1 MAPPRTRSTIPWLT
15 AAVIAL
21 IAYGSLYPFNFKPE
35 MQDGLLSALGQLSW
49 ARAGRGD
56 RISNVL
62 LYLPLGFCL
71 YLWLNTRLERGR
83 SVAMATLLG
92 SLLSL
97 AIEVAQVYVSRRVPS
112 LTDLVLN
119 AGGTL
124 LGAIGGLGWAA
135 LTYLMHLPA
144 RAEKQTRDPGAALI
158 IGLWLAWRFAPFVPQ
173 FDLGK
178 LKAALRPL
186 FDPTFDFVTVLTFLT
201 CWLVVNQAVAALVS
215 RPRRLETLLL
225 LMAAVL
231 IGRLVVANQ
240 AFVPAELLALLLLL
254 PMVVLMHRLRPR
266 PRRAVLVLAVVA
278 LLVIEELAP
287 FNFSQQAARFDFWPF
302 MGWVNGGWA
311 GLNGEWLAVDWVQLF
326 GKLFLYGALLWVVRE
341 WRASTDFAFAV
352 MLTIAVVIEMLQIWL
367 PGEYASITD
376 PLLALGIGLAFRSLY
391 KRAKPRAFS
400 GASRNLSLRER

>member
-1 MAPPRTRSTIPWLT
+1 MAPARTPRSSIPWLT

-21 IAYGSLYPFNFKPE
+21 IAYGSLYPFNFKPDA
-35 MQDGLLSALGQLSW
+35 QNGLLAALSQLSW

-71 YLWLNTRLERGR
+71 YLWLNETLRRR
-83 SVAMATLLG
+83 ISVIVATLLG

-97 AIEVAQVYVSRRVPS
+97 AIEVAQVYVSSRVPS
-112 LTDLVLN
+112 LMDLMLN
-119 AGGTL
+119 AGGTF
-124 LGAIGGLGWAA
+124 LGAFGGVGWTA
-135 LTYLMHLPA
+135 LSHLMHLPS
-144 RAEKQTRDPGAALI
+144 RSEKQTRDPGAALL

-173 FDLGK
+173 FDLAK

-186 FDPTFDFVTVLTFLT
+186 FDPTFDFVTVLIFLT

-231 IGRLVVANQ
+231 IGRLLVASQ
-240 AFVPAELLALLLLL
+240 TFVPAELLALLLLL

-266 PRRAVLVLAVVA
+266 PRRAALVLAVVA
-278 LLVIEELAP
+278 LLIIEELAP
-287 FNFSQQAARFDFWPF
+287 FDFTPQVAHFDFWPF
-302 MGWVNGGWA
+302 LAFVDSGWDLG
-311 GLNGEWLAVDWVQLF
+311 AVDWIQLF

-341 WRASTDFAFAV
+341 WGASTDFSFGV
-352 MLTIAVVIEMLQIWL
+352 MLTVATVIEVLQIWL
-367 PGEYASITD
+367 PGEHASITD
-376 PLLALGIGLAFRSLY
+376 PLLALMIGLAFRSLY
-391 KRAKPRAFS
+391 RRLGPRRLA
-400 GASRNLSLRER
+400 GPANNLSLRER

>member
-1 MAPPRTRSTIPWLT
+1 MAPTRTTRSTIPWLT

-35 MQDGLLSALGQLSW
+35 QEGLLAALGQLSW

-71 YLWLNTRLERGR
+71 YLWLNTRFQRGR
-83 SVAMATLLG
+83 SVAIATLLG
-92 SLLSL
+92 TLLSL
-97 AIEVAQVYVSRRVPS
+97 AIEVAQVYVSARVPS
-112 LTDLVLN
+112 LTDLALN

-124 LGAIGGLGWAA
+124 LGAIGGLGWAG
-135 LTYLMHLPA
+135 LSHLMHLPT

-158 IGLWLAWRFAPFVPQ
+158 VGLWLAWRFAPFVPQ
-173 FDLGK
+173 LDLGK

-186 FDPTFDFVTVLTFLT
+186 FDPTFDFVTVLIFLT

-231 IGRLVVANQ
+231 IGRLVVASQ

-266 PRRAVLVLAVVA
+266 PRRAAMVLAVVA

-287 FNFSQQAARFDFWPF
+287 FDFAPQAARFDFWPF
-302 MGWVNGGWA
+302 MGWVNGGWED
-311 GLNGEWLAVDWVQLF
+311 GLLAIDWVQLF

-341 WRASTDFAFAV
+341 WGTSTDFAFGV
-352 MLTIAVVIEMLQIWL
+352 MLTVAVVIETLQIWL

-391 KRAKPRAFS
+391 KRAKPRTLS
-400 GASRNLSLRER
+400 GASRDLSLRER

>member
-1 MAPPRTRSTIPWLT
+1 MAPARTPRSFIPWLT

-21 IAYGSLYPFNFKPE
+21 IAYGSLYPFNFKLDA
-35 MQDGLLSALGQLSW
+35 QDDLLGALRQLSW

-71 YLWLNTRLERGR
+71 YLWLNERLRRGP
-83 SVAMATLLG
+83 SLTIATLLG
-92 SLLSL
+92 TLLSL

-119 AGGTL
+119 SGGTF
-124 LGAIGGLGWAA
+124 LGAVGGVGWAA
-135 LTYLMHLPA
+135 LTHLMHLPA
-144 RAEKQTRDPGAALI
+144 RAEKQTRDPGAALL

-186 FDPTFDFVTVLTFLT
+186 FNPSFDFITVLIFLT

-225 LMAAVL
+225 LMATVL
-231 IGRLVVANQ
+231 IGRLVMANQ
-240 AFVPAELLALLLLL
+240 TFVPAELLALLLLL

-266 PRRAVLVLAVVA
+266 PRRATLVLAVVA

-287 FNFSQQAARFDFWPF
+287 FDFSPQVAQFDFWPF
-302 MGWVNGGWA
+302 LVFAETGWD
-311 GLNGEWLAVDWVQLF
+311 LAAIDWVQLF

-341 WRASTDFAFAV
+341 WGASTDFAFGV
-352 MLTIAVVIEMLQIWL
+352 MLTVATSVELLQIWL
-367 PGEYASITD
+367 PAEHASITD
-376 PLLALGIGLAFRSLY
+376 PLLALLIGLIFRSLY
-391 KRAKPRAFS
+391 RRRRPGGLE
-400 GASRNLSLRER
+400 GATGNLSLRER

>member
-1 MAPPRTRSTIPWLT
+1 VAPTRTPRSSIPWLT

-21 IAYGSLYPFNFKPE
+21 ILYGSLYPFNLKPDV
-35 MQDGLLSALGQLSW
+35 QSDLLGALSQLSW

-71 YLWLNTRLERGR
+71 YLWLNGRLRQGP
-83 SVAMATLLG
+83 SVTIAWVLG
-92 SLLSL
+92 TLLSL
-97 AIEVAQVYVSRRVPS
+97 AIEVAQVYVSKRVPS
-112 LTDLVLN
+112 LADLALN
-119 AGGTL
+119 SGGTL
-124 LGAIGGLGWAA
+124 LGAIGGMGWAA
-135 LTYLMHLPA
+135 LSHLMHLPA
-144 RAEKQTRDPGAALI
+144 RAEKQTRDPGAALL

-173 FDLGK
+173 LDLGK

-186 FDPTFDFVTVLTFLT
+186 FDPTFDFITVLVFLT

-231 IGRLVVANQ
+231 IGRLVVASQ

-266 PRRAVLVLAVVA
+266 PRRATLVLAVVA

-287 FNFSQQAARFDFWPF
+287 FNFSPQAAQFDFWPF
-302 MGWVNGGWA
+302 LALVDSGWD
-311 GLNGEWLAVDWVQLF
+311 LSSVDWVPVF

-341 WRASTDFAFAV
+341 WGASTEFAFGV
-352 MLTIAVVIEMLQIWL
+352 MLTIASVVELLQIWL
-367 PGEYASITD
+367 PGEHASITD
-376 PLLALGIGLAFRSLY
+376 PLLALTIGLLFRSLY
-391 KRAKPRAFS
+391 RRHRPRRLA
-400 GASRNLSLRER
+400 GAANDFSLR

>member
-1 MAPPRTRSTIPWLT
+1 MAPTRQPRSTIPWLT
-15 AAVIAL
+15 AAVVAL

-35 MQDGLLSALGQLSW
+35 LEGGLWAALSQLSW

-71 YLWLNTRLERGR
+71 YLWLNSRYRRGR

-92 SLLSL
+92 TVLSL
-97 AIEVAQVYVSRRVPS
+97 TIEVAQVYLSSRVPS

-124 LGAIGGLGWAA
+124 LGAIGGLGWAG
-135 LTYLMHLPA
+135 LTHLMHLPT

-158 IGLWLAWRFAPFVPQ
+158 IVLWLGWRFAPFVPQ
-173 FDLGK
+173 LDLGK

-186 FDPTFDFVTVLTFLT
+186 FNPTFDFITVLIFLT

-231 IGRLVVANQ
+231 IGRLLVANQ

-266 PRRAVLVLAVVA
+266 PRRATLVLAVVA
-278 LLVIEELAP
+278 LMVIEELAP
-287 FNFSQQAARFDFWPF
+287 FNFSPQAAGFDFWPF
-302 MGWVNGGWA
+302 MGW
-311 GLNGEWLAVDWVQLF
+311 LNGDDAWQGLDWVQLF

-341 WRASTDFAFAV
+341 WGASTNFAFGV
-352 MLTIAVVIEMLQIWL
+352 MLTVAVVIEMLQIWL
-367 PGEYASITD
+367 PAEHASITD
-376 PLLALGIGLAFRSLY
+376 PLLALGVGLAFRALY
-391 KRAKPRAFS
+391 KRAQPRAFS
-400 GASRNLSLRER
+400 GASRDLSLRER

>member
-1 MAPPRTRSTIPWLT
+1 MAPLRTPRSSIPWLT
-15 AAVIAL
+15 AAVVAL
-21 IAYGSLYPFNFKPE
+21 IAYGSLYPFNFKPDA
-35 MQDGLLSALGQLSW
+35 QSDLLAALHQLSW

-71 YLWLNTRLERGR
+71 FLWLHERLRRGP
-83 SVAMATLLG
+83 SVAVATLLG

-97 AIEVAQVYVSRRVPS
+97 GIEVAQVYVSSRVPS

-119 AGGTL
+119 AGGAL
-124 LGAIGGLGWAA
+124 LGAVGGMGWVA
-135 LTYLMHLPA
+135 LSHLMHLPG
-144 RAEKQTRDPGAALI
+144 RAEKQSRDPGAALL

-173 FDLGK
+173 FDLVK

-186 FDPTFDFVTVLTFLT
+186 FNPTFDFITVLIFLT

-231 IGRLVVANQ
+231 IGRLLVASQ
-240 AFVPAELLALLLLL
+240 TFVPAELLALLLLL

-266 PRRAVLVLAVVA
+266 PRRATLVLAVVA
-278 LLVIEELAP
+278 LLIIEELAP
-287 FNFSQQAARFDFWPF
+287 FDFAHQVARFDFWPF
-302 MGWVNGGWA
+302 LALVDSGWD
-311 GLNGEWLAVDWVQLF
+311 LAIVDWVEVF

-341 WRASTDFAFAV
+341 WGASTDFSFGV
-352 MLTIAVVIEMLQIWL
+352 MLTIATVIEVLQIWL
-367 PGEYASITD
+367 PGEHASITD
-376 PLLALGIGLAFRSLY
+376 PLLALAIGLVFRSLY
-391 KRAKPRAFS
+391 RRQGPRRFA
-400 GASRNLSLRER
+400 GAPGDLSLRER

>member
-1 MAPPRTRSTIPWLT
+1 MAPTRTTRSTIPWLT

-35 MQDGLLSALGQLSW
+35 TEGLFAALGQLSW
-49 ARAGRGD
+49 QRAGRGD

-71 YLWLNTRLERGR
+71 YLWLHTRFKRGR
-83 SVAMATLLG
+83 SVALATLLG
-92 SLLSL
+92 TLLSL
-97 AIEVAQVYVSRRVPS
+97 AIEVAQVYLSSRVPS

-124 LGAIGGLGWAA
+124 LGAIGGLGWVG
-135 LTYLMHLPA
+135 LTHLMHLPS
-144 RAEKQTRDPGAALI
+144 RAEKQTRDPGAGLI

-186 FDPTFDFVTVLTFLT
+186 FDPTFDFVTVLIFLT

-266 PRRAVLVLAVVA
+266 PRRAALVLAVVA
-278 LLVIEELAP
+278 LIVIEELAP
-287 FNFSQQAARFDFWPF
+287 FDFSNQAARFDFWPF
-302 MGWVNGGWA
+302 MAWMSDGWENG
-311 GLNGEWLAVDWVQLF
+311 LLAVDWVQLF
-326 GKLFLYGALLWVVRE
+326 GKLFLYGSLLWVVRE
-341 WRASTDFAFAV
+341 WGASTDFAFGV
-352 MLTIAVVIEMLQIWL
+352 MLTIAVVIETLQIWL

-376 PLLALGIGLAFRSLY
+376 PLLALGIGLVFRSLY
-391 KRAKPRAFS
+391 KRAKPREFS
-400 GASRNLSLRER
+400 GTSRDLSLRER

>member
-1 MAPPRTRSTIPWLT
+1 MAPARTPRSSIPWLT
-15 AAVIAL
+15 AAVIGL
-21 IAYGSLYPFNFKPE
+21 IAYGSLYPFNFKPDA
-35 MQDGLLSALGQLSW
+35 QSDLLAALNQLSW

-71 YLWLNTRLERGR
+71 YLWLNERLQRGL
-83 SVAMATLLG
+83 SVTLATLLG

-97 AIEVAQVYVSRRVPS
+97 GIEVAQVYVSSRVPS

-124 LGAIGGLGWAA
+124 LGAVGGVAWTA
-135 LTYLMHLPA
+135 LSHLMHLPS
-144 RAEKQTRDPGAALI
+144 RAEKQTRDPGAALL

-186 FDPTFDFVTVLTFLT
+186 FNPTFDFVSVLIFLT

-215 RPRRLETLLL
+215 RSRRLETLLL

-231 IGRLVVANQ
+231 IGRLLVSSQ
-240 AFVPAELLALLLLL
+240 TFVPAELLALLLLL
-254 PMVVLMHRLRPR
+254 PMVVLMHRMRPR
-266 PRRAVLVLAVVA
+266 PRRATLVLAVVA
-278 LLVIEELAP
+278 LLIIEELAP
-287 FNFSQQAARFDFWPF
+287 FNFSHQVAQFDFWPF
-302 MGWVNGGWA
+302 LALVESGWDLSA
-311 GLNGEWLAVDWVQLF
+311 IDWVQLF

-341 WRASTDFAFAV
+341 WGASADFAFGV
-352 MLTIAVVIEMLQIWL
+352 MLTVATVVEVLQIWL
-367 PGEYASITD
+367 PGEHASITD
-376 PLLALGIGLAFRSLY
+376 PLLALTVGLIFRSLY
-391 KRAKPRAFS
+391 RHQRPRRLS
-400 GASRNLSLRER
+400 GGAASDLSLR

>member
-1 MAPPRTRSTIPWLT
+1 MAPSRTPRSSIPWLT
-15 AAVIAL
+15 AAVVAL
-21 IAYGSLYPFNFKPE
+21 ILYGSLYPFNLKPDA
-35 MQDGLLSALGQLSW
+35 QGDLLAALSQLSW

-71 YLWLNTRLERGR
+71 YLWLNERMRQGP
-83 SVAMATLLG
+83 SVTVAWVLG
-92 SLLSL
+92 TLLSL
-97 AIEVAQVYVSRRVPS
+97 GIEVAQVYVSKRVPS
-112 LTDLVLN
+112 LADLALN
-119 AGGTL
+119 SGGTL
-124 LGAIGGLGWAA
+124 LGAIGGMGWTA
-135 LTYLMHLPA
+135 LSQLMHMPS
-144 RAEKQTRDPGAALI
+144 RAEKQTRDPGAALLV
-158 IGLWLAWRFAPFVPQ
+158 GLWLAWRFAPFVPQ

-186 FDPTFDFVTVLTFLT
+186 FNPEFDFVTVLIFLT

-231 IGRLVVANQ
+231 IGRLLVASQ

-266 PRRAVLVLAVVA
+266 PRRASMVLAVVA

-287 FNFSQQAARFDFWPF
+287 FNFSPQAQFDFWPF
-302 MGWVNGGWA
+302 LALVDSGWD
-311 GLNGEWLAVDWVQLF
+311 LSIVDWVPVF

-341 WRASTDFAFAV
+341 WGASTNFAFGV
-352 MLTIAVVIEMLQIWL
+352 MLTIASVVELLQIWL
-367 PGEYASITD
+367 PGEHASITD
-376 PLLALGIGLAFRSLY
+376 PLLALTIGLLFRSLY
-391 KRAKPRAFS
+391 RHHRARRFA
-400 GASRNLSLRER
+400 GATSNFSLRER

>member
-1 MAPPRTRSTIPWLT
+1 VAPTRTTTRSTIPWLT
-15 AAVIAL
+15 VAVIAL
-21 IAYGSLYPFNFKPE
+21 IAYGSLYPFNFKPGIHE
-35 MQDGLLSALGQLSW
+35 GLLSALGQLSW

-71 YLWLNTRLERGR
+71 YLWLNTRFKRGR
-83 SVAMATLLG
+83 SVATATLLG
-92 SLLSL
+92 TALSL
-97 AIEVAQVYVSRRVPS
+97 AIEVAQVYLSSRVPS

-124 LGAIGGLGWAA
+124 LGAIGGLGWVG
-135 LTYLMHLPA
+135 LTHLMHLPS
-144 RAEKQTRDPGAALI
+144 RAEKQSRDPGAALI
-158 IGLWLAWRFAPFVPQ
+158 VGLWLAWRFAPFVPQ

-186 FDPTFDFVTVLTFLT
+186 FDPTFDFVTVLIFLT

-254 PMVVLMHRLRPR
+254 PMVVLMHRLRPK
-266 PRRAVLVLAVVA
+266 PRRAALVLAVVA

-287 FNFSQQAARFDFWPF
+287 FDFAPQTARFDFWPF
-302 MGWVNGGWA
+302 MEWMNGGWQ
-311 GLNGEWLAVDWVQLF
+311 GWVKIDWVQLF
-326 GKLFLYGALLWVVRE
+326 GKLFLYGSLLWVVRE
-341 WRASTDFAFAV
+341 WGASTDFAFGV
-352 MLTIAVVIEMLQIWL
+352 MVTIAVVIETLQIWL

-376 PLLALGIGLAFRSLY
+376 PLLALGIGLVFRSLY

-400 GASRNLSLRER
+400 GASRDLSLRER

>member
-1 MAPPRTRSTIPWLT
+1 MPTARTPRSSIPWLT

-21 IAYGSLYPFNFKPE
+21 IAYGSLYPFNFKPDA
-35 MQDGLLSALGQLSW
+35 QSGLLAALSQLSW

-71 YLWLNTRLERGR
+71 YLWLNDRLSRGA
-83 SVAMATLLG
+83 SVTFATLLG

-97 AIEVAQVYVSRRVPS
+97 AIEVAQVYVSSRVPS
-112 LTDLVLN
+112 LTDLALN

-124 LGAIGGLGWAA
+124 LGAVGGVGWAI
-135 LTYLMHLPA
+135 LSRLMHLPA
-144 RAEKQTRDPGAALI
+144 RAEKQTRDPGAALLV
-158 IGLWLAWRFAPFVPQ
+158 GLWLAWRFAPFVPQ

-186 FDPTFDFVTVLTFLT
+186 FNPTFDFVTVLIFLT

-231 IGRLVVANQ
+231 IGRLLVASQ
-240 AFVPAELLALLLLL
+240 TFVPAELLALLLLL

-266 PRRAVLVLAVVA
+266 PRRAAMVLAVVA
-278 LLVIEELAP
+278 LLIIEELAP
-287 FNFSQQAARFDFWPF
+287 FDFSNQVARFDFWPF
-302 MGWVNGGWA
+302 LAFVDSGWDLA
-311 GLNGEWLAVDWVQLF
+311 AVDWVQLF
-326 GKLFLYGALLWVVRE
+326 GKLFLYGALLWVIRE
-341 WRASTDFAFAV
+341 WGASTDFAFGV
-352 MLTIAVVIEMLQIWL
+352 MLTIASVIEVLQIWL
-367 PGEYASITD
+367 PGEAASITD
-376 PLLALGIGLAFRSLY
+376 PLLALMIGLVFRSLY
-391 KRAKPRAFS
+391 RRQGPRRYA
-400 GASRNLSLRER
+400 GATGNLSLRER

>member
-1 MAPPRTRSTIPWLT
+1 M
-15 AAVIAL
+15 IAL
-21 IAYGSLYPFNFKPE
+21 IAYGSLYPFNFKPDA
-35 MQDGLLSALGQLSW
+35 QTDLLSALGQLSW

-71 YLWLNTRLERGR
+71 YLLLNVRLQRWR
-83 SVAMATLLG
+83 AVVVATLLG

-97 AIEVAQVYVSRRVPS
+97 AIEVAQVYVSSRVPS
-112 LTDLVLN
+112 LTDLALN

-124 LGAIGGLGWAA
+124 LGALGGVGWA
-135 LTYLMHLPA
+135 LLSHLMHLPA
-144 RAEKQTRDPGAALI
+144 RPEKQTRDPGAALL

-173 FDLGK
+173 LDLGK

-186 FDPTFDFVTVLTFLT
+186 FDPALDFITVLIFLT

-231 IGRLVVANQ
+231 IGRLIVANQ
-240 AFVPAELLALLLLL
+240 TFVPAELLALLLLL

-266 PRRAVLVLAVVA
+266 PRRATLVLAVVA
-278 LLVIEELAP
+278 LLIIEELAP
-287 FNFSQQAARFDFWPF
+287 FDFSHQVASFDFWPF
-302 MGWVNGGWA
+302 LALVESGWNVTV
-311 GLNGEWLAVDWVQLF
+311 VDWVQVF

-341 WRASTDFAFAV
+341 WGTSTDFAFGV
-352 MLTIAVVIEMLQIWL
+352 MLTIATVVEVLQIWL
-367 PGEYASITD
+367 PGEHASITD
-376 PLLALGIGLAFRSLY
+376 PLLALIIGLVFRSLY
-391 KRAKPRAFS
+391 RRQGHRAQLADTA
-400 GASRNLSLRER
+400 GNLSLRER